1 LAPIDDEGLNLESTF
16 GLGTTFYFTLE
27 NKDLPLL
34 SSIHEIPFI
43 FPHTN
48 NMIELNRKKGNY
60 KPTVLIVDDD
70 EFNFYALK
78 LLLRNLGC
86 RSEYANNGREALK
99 MIINNYRDMPI
110 E

>member
-1 LAPIDDEGLNLESTF
+1 
-16 GLGTTFYFTLE
+16 
-27 NKDLPLL
+27 
-34 SSIHEIPFI
+34 
-43 FPHTN
+43 
-48 NMIELNRKKGNY
+48 MIELNRKKGNY

-78 LLLRNLGC
+78 LLLQNLGC

-99 MIINNYRDMPI
+99 MIINNYKDKPI